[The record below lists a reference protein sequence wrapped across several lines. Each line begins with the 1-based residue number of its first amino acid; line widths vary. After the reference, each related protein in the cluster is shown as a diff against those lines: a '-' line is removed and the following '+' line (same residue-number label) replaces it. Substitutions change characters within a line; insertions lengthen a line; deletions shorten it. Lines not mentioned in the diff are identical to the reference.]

1 MNKLNEDYVL
11 QLFVIAL
18 SDKNLLELLQNHLK
32 VEYMPDESYQDL
44 WKAIIT
50 EFNLSEIRKP
60 PSIPVLKQ
68 KFRKDNDVLELL
80 SEMKEMNALD
90 KDSTMRNLE
99 IYIRQNMF
107 VDYYNRIGNLYNK
120 GNKESAYLEF
130 QKRATDFVNF
140 SLSNQMHETVFGDFN
155 KRKFDREV
163 GLLTNNERV
172 RIPFGIDELDYYIKG
187 AESGEFV
194 LIMGDSGSGKS
205 FLGNALG
212 INAARRGFCVYH
224 AQGEGTKEQVL
235 NRYDSAFT
243 GTRYYDVKNNEFGD
257 DRKRRSIDKVI
268 DNIKGEVFVRAF
280 EMFNS
285 ASINDIRNDIVELK
299 KKHDIKY
306 VIVDYLD
313 LFDPGDGKRYD
324 ANIERFRQ
332 QNTSRALKNLAV
344 EQNVVVISFTQ
355 ASSISPENLN
365 DPNFVITRFNIA
377 EDKGK
382 IRPTDLFITINRTKE
397 EREQN
402 ICRLYI
408 DKARE
413 HAGGQ
418 IIYIYQSLAYSRFY
432 DKKKT
437 LREFFTEEEDE

>member
-1 MNKLNEDYVL
+1 MDNVLDEDFLL
-11 QLFVIAL
+11 QLFVTAL
-18 SDKNLLELLQNHLK
+18 GDKNILEILRVHLK
-32 VEYMPDESYQDL
+32 IEYMPDESYQDL
-44 WKAIIT
+44 WKAILS
-50 EFNLSEIRKP
+50 EYNLSETRRP
-60 PSIPVLKQ
+60 PGIPVLKQ

-80 SEMKEMNALD
+80 SDMKDLSSFD
-90 KDSTMRNLE
+90 KDSIIRNLE

-107 VDYYNRIGNLYNK
+107 VDYYNKIGDLYNK
-120 GNKESAYLEF
+120 GMKESAYVEF
-130 QKRATDFVNF
+130 QHRAKDFINF
-140 SLSNQMHETVFGDFN
+140 SLSNQIHEKVFGDFQR
-155 KRKFDREV
+155 RKFDREV
-163 GLLTNNERV
+163 GILTNDDRV
-172 RIPFGIDELDYYIKG
+172 RIPFGIDELDYCVKG
-187 AESGEFV
+187 AETGEFV

-212 INAARRGFCVYH
+212 INAARRGYCVYH

-243 GTRYYDVKNNEFGD
+243 GTRYYDVKSNEFGD
-257 DRKRRSIDKVI
+257 ERKKKKIDKVI
-268 DNIKGEVFVRAF
+268 DNIKGEIFVHAF
-280 EMFNS
+280 EMFNT
-285 ASINDIRNDIVELK
+285 ASINDIRNDIIELK
-299 KKHDIKY
+299 KNHDIKY

-324 ANIERFRQ
+324 ANLERFRQ

-344 EQNVVVISFTQ
+344 EQNVVVVSFTQ
-355 ASSISPENLN
+355 ASSINPNDLN

-382 IRPTDLFITINRTKE
+382 IRPVDLFITINRTKE

-413 HAGGQ
+413 HQGGQ
-418 IIYIYQSLAYSRFY
+418 IIYIYQNLAYSRFY

-437 LREFFTEEEDE
+437 LQEFFTEEDE